1 MSDKIISGNIDSFG
15 YIFITTSIINNENGI
30 RIDDIKTII
39 DTGAFSSFIQKDIV
53 KQLQLKVY
61 RENKY
66 NNPIGGQIT
75 TNAYLSSLIFNT
87 TQYNNFL
94 INEFTTNDYHCG
106 ILIGMDFL
114 KNCELTF
121 SVKNK
126 TFELVFKLVVSATV
140 KMRCGNKIVACLQDI
155 VQRQK
160 LSRLSR

>member
-94 INEFTTNDYHCG
+94 INEFTTNDYPCG

-121 SVKNK
+121 SGKNK
-126 TFELVFKLVVSATV
+126 TFELVLP
-140 KMRCGNKIVACLQDI
+140 NKFF
-155 VQRQK
+155 
-160 LSRLSR
+160 

>member
-15 YIFITTSIINNENGI
+15 YIFMTTSIINNENGI

-75 TNAYLSSLIFNT
+75 TKAYLSSLIFNT

-94 INEFTTNDYHCG
+94 INEFTTNDYPCG

-121 SVKNK
+121 SGKNK
-126 TFELVFKLVVSATV
+126 TFELVLP
-140 KMRCGNKIVACLQDI
+140 NKFV
-155 VQRQK
+155 
-160 LSRLSR
+160 

>member
-15 YIFITTSIINNENGI
+15 YIFITTCIINNENGI

-66 NNPIGGQIT
+66 NNPIGGQRT

-94 INEFTTNDYHCG
+94 INEFTTNDYPCG

-121 SVKNK
+121 SGKNK
-126 TFELVFKLVVSATV
+126 TFELVLP
-140 KMRCGNKIVACLQDI
+140 NKFV
-155 VQRQK
+155 
-160 LSRLSR
+160 